1 MLTLAGATLAYTG
14 CTDYSTDIDDLEKR
28 VDKLETTSAELAT
41 VQSQIASL
49 TTLTGELSTASA
61 EAKTAI
67 KALEDGRASEAD
79 LTSLTARVKDLESAE
94 SAINEAIEA
103 LKSGKA
109 DASIVTELSASL
121 NSLEKDFLEVKGYTN
136 SLKPLID
143 AINGNIETLKSNKAD
158 VTALENTAKDL
169 QDKIDALNKA
179 VETLESDK
187 ADAKDVEALEGRVDG
202 IEDDIDAINENIDSL
217 YKSKAD
223 ATVVAEL
230 EDNVKDLNASV
241 KSINATIEG
250 IDKRV
255 TANETKIA
263 VIEKIIADLQS
274 EKVDSVKAAATYATL
289 TAVAAIEEKLA
300 GLKSDLE
307 VACEKYDKEIA
318 DLKDAVK
325 KAQDAADKAQATA
338 DAALTTKDLKD
349 IFGVY
354 ADKGE
359 LEAKIDALVKADSDN
374 ADAIKK
380 NYEEYEAFVKDFDND
395 VNELIAKALESG
407 QAFDLTDLGKR
418 ISAIETS
425 VTTLKS
431 EIDAAIAKIWTAIN
445 TKIRSLVLISDTY
458 TSGIPVV
465 PYPYIQYTALEFDK
479 SALADV
485 KQSYDGVEYTLPADG
500 GWFYEPA
507 QDPSSNWSVSPAY
520 FHLNPS
526 NATVSEDTKF
536 NVILRNVKTKAGA
549 EYKYVASAEYASCK
563 DGVLGVNI
571 KLGTDDEAAIKPF
584 SPNNEEGQKLFFN
597 LQVIDADNS
606 DATVTSNDGCI
617 DIVINTYESKLVW
630 NVEGNTGDLY
640 PTAAE
645 AVGNAPLTTVDY
657 ADTTGVDIKSCLKLQ
672 QKLSK
677 TTMSGDFEAQEFA
690 DYDFD
695 KNPLGLKYEFSL
707 VKYGVD
713 EVSESGFATV
723 ADSTGVLVP
732 CNASGET
739 GNKAISALG
748 RMPLVKVAVK
758 DGADN
763 VLAVG
768 FVKVKI
774 TNETLHTVATAQKI
788 AITTDDSGDNQE
800 GKVAISADVYGD
812 LLEGSLADFNKKYA
826 LYVGS
831 TESAVLYSPSYTGD
845 DYTKITGFVATDEA
859 AKGISI
865 TQTADGELK
874 AVVTAAKCAEIWYRK
889 YEEHKTTE
897 YVRYVLVA
905 DKQKNAADVAD
916 KDVLYVPVEI
926 TVDRQ
931 SAVDISGKNTNFWT
945 GDEEN
950 PYSTVYLNV
959 ATPSSKELLTDTWT
973 TDLDSYWI
981 GNKPSFT
988 KTVNGETADVAG
1000 KYKFY
1005 FAPIQ
1010 PKIAGTDIQLVV
1022 NSNTL
1027 VNYDNWTGDYNDIV
1041 ISEGAEVYNSNDSI
1055 AKLEGQYYLDAK
1067 AGLYNNSKIYALPV
1081 GEDGQIQGSPDDSN
1095 NLIATIN
1102 QETGEITYATN
1113 AWAKTILNHTS
1124 SNPNDSCKLYANVGI
1139 VMNRVDGEGNDVDVA
1154 VNLNKSTIDK
1164 YYFLRP
1170 INVSAEEDQYFDD
1183 KADESIVNIYDCIDI
1198 TDWRAT
1204 TTGSF
1209 KTAEKA
1215 WYFAYYGIRS
1225 IQIAENGILTDY
1237 LGDDKY
1243 TPIKEV
1249 SSAFSVKYLDAKG
1262 AAMYDDDDSTNSSV
1276 DILWKING
1284 STTPDS
1290 DAAIE
1295 VTLGTA
1301 DDENGTLQNAIKNA
1315 FGTLVYKNSVRVQKE
1330 FNIYV
1335 PLEITYA
1342 WGTATVTVTI
1352 AVKPTN

>member
-94 SAINEAIEA
+94 TAINEAIEA

-109 DASIVTELSASL
+109 DASIVTELQASL

-318 DLKDAVK
+318 DLKDAVE
-325 KAQDAADKAQATA
+325 KAQAAADKAQATA

-479 SALADV
+479 PAPADV
-485 KQSYDGVEYTLPADG
+485 KQSYDDVEYTLPTDG
-500 GWFYEPA
+500 GWFYEIA

-536 NVILRNVKTKAGA
+536 NVILRNVKTKADA

-584 SPNNEEGQKLFFN
+584 SPTNAEGQKLFFN
-597 LQVIDADNS
+597 LQVIDADNDS
-606 DATVTSNDGCI
+606 STVTSNDGCI

-630 NVEGNTGDLY
+630 NVESNTGDLY

-645 AVGNAPLTTVDY
+645 AVGKAPLTTVDY

-677 TTMSGDFEAQEFA
+677 TTMNGDFEAQEFA
-690 DYDFD
+690 DYDF
-695 KNPLGLKYEFSL
+695 KENPLGLEYEFSL
-707 VKYGVD
+707 VKYGVG
-713 EVSESGFATV
+713 EVSESSFATV

-758 DGADN
+758 DGEGN

-831 TESAVLYSPSYTGD
+831 TESAVLYSPSYTEN
-845 DYTKITGFVATDEA
+845 DYTKITGFVANDEA
-859 AKGISI
+859 NKGISI

-874 AVVTAAKCAEIWYRK
+874 AVVTAAKCAEIWYSN

-897 YVRYVLVA
+897 YVRYVLAA
-905 DKQKNAADVAD
+905 DKQKSAESIAN

-931 SAVDISGKNTNFWT
+931 SAVDLSGKNTNFWT
-945 GDEEN
+945 GDEKN

-973 TDLDSYWI
+973 TDLNSYWI

-988 KTVNGETADVAG
+988 KTVDDKTVDVAG

-1027 VNYDNWTGDYNDIV
+1027 VNYDNWTGDYEDIV

-1055 AKLEGQYYLDAK
+1055 AKLEGQRYLNAK

-1081 GEDGQIQGSPDDSN
+1081 GEDGQIQGTPDDN
-1095 NLIATIN
+1095 DNLIATID
-1102 QETGEITYATN
+1102 QTTGEITYATN
-1113 AWAKTILNHTS
+1113 AWAKMILNHTS

-1139 VMNRVDGEGNDVDVA
+1139 VMHRVNGDNDVDVA

-1183 KADESIVNIYDCIDI
+1183 KADSSIVNIYDCIDI

-1215 WYFAYYGIRS
+1215 WYFAYYGISS
-1225 IQIAENGILTDY
+1225 IRIADSGILTDY
-1237 LGDDKY
+1237 LGADKY

-1262 AAMYDDDDSTNSSV
+1262 DAMYNDDDSTNSSV

-1295 VTLGTA
+1295 VTLGAA
-1301 DDENGTLQNAIKNA
+1301 DDENGTLQNAIKKA

-1342 WGTATVTVTI
+1342 WGTATVTVSI